1 MAEEFQARICGEN
14 LWSSTTIDSTRSSVL
29 FPLSSSSSSSISSS
43 PCSVAANNND
53 AGNYSTRGTSDTDL
67 KATKCCAEDTNGNN
81 LVSDTTYL
89 GFVDLQKPHNKSES
103 AASGSGG
110 MLIDSTLQMMGFG
123 LTSSTSSSENW
134 NQPLLFRCNGRAE
147 SNFHSLIQEETGM
160 DSSNSQIHRDWIP
173 KSFSSGGGNQQID
186 YNNFKPLLLNKQE
199 FSLDHHSLSSLTT
212 TGLSSNH
219 GFPIGSASSY
229 GNPST
234 LQSLYDPN
242 YNPHPQHNSL
252 FTNRPMFYSS
262 KACYG
267 TPCTELPQTW
277 SKVSTFLKPTTTTIA
292 KQQHPNIG
300 LHFSNNTP
308 FWNASAEALHDIR
321 VGTFASSQ
329 SQYHRPTFDGEKPNC
344 PSTLLNK
351 FNSEKTL
358 ESASMMTKKNVCE
371 PALKRPRI
379 ETSSPLPTFKV
390 RKEKL
395 GDRVTAL
402 QQLVSP
408 FGKTD
413 TASVLHEAIEYIKFL
428 HDQVNGCDDL
438 KDSEGPQQDLKSK
451 GLCLVPISSTFP
463 VATEATSA
471 ELWTPTFRS
480 GALLR

>member
-14 LWSSTTIDSTRSSVL
+14 WWSSTTIDSTRR
-29 FPLSSSSSSSISSS
+29 
-43 PCSVAANNND
+43 
-53 AGNYSTRGTSDTDL
+53 NYSTRGTSDMDL
-67 KATKCCAEDTNGNN
+67 KATKCCAEETNNS

-89 GFVDLQKPHNKSES
+89 GFVDAHKPHKSES

-110 MLIDSTLQMMGFG
+110 MLTDSTLQMMGFG
-123 LTSSTSSSENW
+123 LTSSSENW

-147 SNFHSLIQEETGM
+147 SNFHSLIQEETGI

-173 KSFSSGGGNQQID
+173 KSFSSDGGKQQID
-186 YNNFKPLLLNKQE
+186 DNNFKPLLLNQQE
-199 FSLDHHSLSSLTT
+199 FSLDDHSLSSLTT
-212 TGLSSNH
+212 AGLSSNR
-219 GFPIGSASSY
+219 GFPNGSASSY

-242 YNPHPQHNSL
+242 YNPHPQHSL
-252 FTNRPMFYSS
+252 FTNRPMSYSS

-267 TPCTELPQTW
+267 TPCTELPTW
-277 SKVSTFLKPTTTTIA
+277 SKASTFFKPTTTTIA

-321 VGTFASSQ
+321 VGTFASTQ
-329 SQYHRPTFDGEKPNC
+329 SQYQRPTFDDEEKPNF
-344 PSTLLNK
+344 PITLLNRL
-351 FNSEKTL
+351 NSEEIL
-358 ESASMMTKKNVCE
+358 ESASMAKKNVCE

-379 ETSSPLPTFKV
+379 ETPSPLPTFKV

-428 HDQVNGCDDL
+428 HDQVNVLSTSYMKNGAPTQQQQGCDDL

-463 VATEATSA
+463 VATGATSA
-471 ELWTPTFRS
+471 DQLWTPTFR